1 MDIAGAIYLLV
12 LIQTGTGVSQGDR
25 LMTKEACEFAGEVWD
40 SSVDEGLRGGL
51 RSHVCVP
58 MVGPES

>member
-1 MDIAGAIYLLV
+1 MEIAGAIYLLV
-12 LIQTGTGVSQGDR
+12 LIQNGTGISQGDR

-40 SSVDEGLRGGL
+40 GSEDKGLGAGL

-58 MVGPES
+58 MIGPES